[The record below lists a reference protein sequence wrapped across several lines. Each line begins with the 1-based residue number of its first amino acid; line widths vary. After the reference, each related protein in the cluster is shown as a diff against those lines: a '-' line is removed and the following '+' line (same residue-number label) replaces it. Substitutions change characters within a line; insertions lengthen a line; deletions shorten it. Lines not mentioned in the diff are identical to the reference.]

1 MIYVNNMAHRT
12 AFSRAVHDALNFRKR
27 NSYYRWCQT
36 RHQKPCASNGHKTKN
51 ARRQGA
57 KEKNMFNL
65 IHRNN
70 YPTAFDDLFPTQ
82 MLDKFFDEVFDNEDF
97 KPTRWAKETSA
108 YPMNVVSIKKDG
120 KTVAKRLEY
129 ALAGFAKN
137 EINVSLK
144 NGVLTIEA
152 KHNQSDSENETSEY
166 NGISY
171 KKMTVSY
178 SLMDNAD
185 EDGITS
191 KFENGLL
198 SITIPL
204 KKEEPQINGSRRI
217 DIR

>member
-1 MIYVNNMAHRT
+1 MHADRM
-12 AFSRAVHDALNFRKR
+12 
-27 NSYYRWCQT
+27 
-36 RHQKPCASNGHKTKN
+36 
-51 ARRQGA
+51 QG
-57 KEKNMFNL
+57 EENMFNL
-65 IHRNN
+65 IHRNRNSNNNNN
-70 YPTAFDDLFPTQ
+70 YSTAFDSLFAPTQ
-82 MLDKFFDEVFDNEDF
+82 MLGKFFDEVFDNEDF

-108 YPMNVVSIKKDG
+108 YPMNVVNVKKDG

-137 EINVSLK
+137 EISISLK

-152 KHNQSDSENETSEY
+152 EHNQDSNENETNEY
-166 NGISY
+166 KGISY

-198 SITIPL
+198 SITIPF
-204 KKEEPQINGSRRI
+204 KKEEPPVDDSKFINI
-217 DIR
+217 E

>member
-1 MIYVNNMAHRT
+1 MAHRT
-12 AFSRAVHDALNFRKR
+12 AFSRAVHDALNFRKCS
-27 NSYYRWCQT
+27 SYYQWCQT
-36 RHQKPCASNGHKTKN
+36 RHQKPCASNGHKKKTH
-51 ARRQGA
+51 ADRVQRR
-57 KEKNMFNL
+57 KNMFNL

-204 KKEEPQINGSRRI
+204 KKEEPQINGSKRI

>member
-1 MIYVNNMAHRT
+1 
-12 AFSRAVHDALNFRKR
+12 
-27 NSYYRWCQT
+27 
-36 RHQKPCASNGHKTKN
+36 
-51 ARRQGA
+51 
-57 KEKNMFNL
+57 MFNL
-65 IHRNN
+65 IHRNSN

-82 MLDKFFDEVFDNEDF
+82 MLDKFFDEMFDNEDF

-152 KHNQSDSENETSEY
+152 EHNQNDSENETSEY

-198 SITIPL
+198 SVTIPF
-204 KKEEPQINGSRRI
+204 KKEEPQINGSKRI
-217 DIR
+217 DIK

>member
-1 MIYVNNMAHRT
+1 MGT
-12 AFSRAVHDALNFRKR
+12 K
-27 NSYYRWCQT
+27 Q
-36 RHQKPCASNGHKTKN
+36 KN

-57 KEKNMFNL
+57 KEKKNMFNL

-82 MLDKFFDEVFDNEDF
+82 MFDNEDF

>member
-12 AFSRAVHDALNFRKR
+12 AFSRAVHDALNFRKCS
-27 NSYYRWCQT
+27 SYYRWCQT
-36 RHQKPCASNGHKTKN
+36 RHQKPCASNGHKTEN

-137 EINVSLK
+137 EINVYLK

-198 SITIPL
+198 SVTIPF
-204 KKEEPQINGSRRI
+204 KKEEPQINGSKRI

>member
-1 MIYVNNMAHRT
+1 MQFVLSVVT
-12 AFSRAVHDALNFRKR
+12 D
-27 NSYYRWCQT
+27 QT
-36 RHQKPCASNGHKTKN
+36 SGTVRQQWAQNKN

-82 MLDKFFDEVFDNEDF
+82 MLDKFFDEMFDNEDF

-137 EINVSLK
+137 EINVYLK

-171 KKMTVSY
+171 KKMAVSY

-204 KKEEPQINGSRRI
+204 KKEEPQINGSKRI